1 MRISHV
7 PNMCWAFD
15 VHLCIKSL
23 QRHAEISI
31 TVLILQMGKLRF
43 SEVKWLAR
51 FTQVVK

>member
-1 MRISHV
+1 MCISHV

-15 VHLCIKSL
+15 VHLCIESL
-23 QRHAEISI
+23 GQHAEICI

-51 FTQVVK
+51 FTQMVK